1 MIPLKLQLK
10 NFLSYGPQLQTIDF
24 APYHLICLNGKNGH
38 GKSALLDAITW
49 AVWGQARKTS
59 GTVKPDAQLMR
70 LGQSHMLVIFE
81 FQFNGQRYRIRR
93 EYAETAGKP
102 YAALDFGIIDPQTD
116 KIHSLTDKTIRLTQE
131 KIESMLGLSFDSFV
145 NTAFLRQ
152 GQSNEFSKKTPKER
166 KDILASILNLNQYDQ
181 LRNAA
186 FAKTKHA
193 AADSHVID
201 QLHQRMTVQLEQEPL
216 FLEQLS
222 LVEHQMSELDTQA
235 LNVLQQMAQLDEIK
249 KKLAT
254 AAQQLHIAQFNHD
267 QSARETKEKTEQ
279 LQKLFSHWRL
289 IHRHHRHMPDTSEI
303 EKEYAAA
310 AQRLVI
316 LQEQAQKR
324 LTAQQEY
331 LALREK
337 TYRITQKN
345 QQEIQT
351 QLAMQQRAIDRV
363 TSSIEHKNNNI
374 LIFEQQKKV
383 LEEKNLELQKAHAAY
398 EEQHAKIA
406 HLLKNKEQLAQQ
418 FEKRK
423 NYYHRWNAQF
433 QIIHSEL
440 MQFEQ
445 KKLMT
450 EDITNPSCPW
460 CEQNLSA
467 ARKRF
472 LRNKLDRNEYKIAR
486 RAGRLKAALAKLKQL
501 LIDQHTQISQLQ
513 KNEQEFSTLELM
525 QKTNDHDMQ
534 TCAHEQAALEAALQ
548 AAHKEISE
556 HQKENAQLEEQR
568 TILQNRLTTCVQ
580 EDPEYKEIIATM
592 NDIEQEVKAMNYSE
606 GDLEKAA
613 QLAASAQKKLT
624 DLRQLVHEASLQ
636 KERSQAISQLCA
648 QIKLR
653 RKEYALL
660 QIQLEA
666 HVHEKNELELAL
678 ASENKIREQAATLQH
693 EKERLLEQ
701 KGQLAHQLKT
711 CAMLKKEMREQI
723 EKKKELNTIIDEYHI
738 IATAFGKEG
747 IQALLIEDALPEIE
761 YEANLL
767 LAELTHN
774 QAHIIIDSLR
784 DLKKGGTKETLE
796 IKISDPLG
804 IRPYEMFSGGE
815 AFRIDFALRIA
826 ISKLLARRA
835 GTSLQTLII
844 DEGFGSQDEEGIA
857 HIADALYKIQDH
869 FAKIIIVS
877 HLPSMKD
884 NFPIHFLIEKG
895 PHGSSITV
903 HQQG

>member
-1 MIPLKLQLK
+1 MIPLKIQLK

-59 GTVKPDAQLMR
+59 GTVKPDAQLVR

-116 KIHSLTDKTIRLTQE
+116 KIHSLTDKTIRITQE

-186 FAKTKHA
+186 LAKIKHA
-193 AADSHVID
+193 AADCHVID
-201 QLHQRMTVQLEQEPL
+201 QLHQRMTIQLEQEPL

-222 LVEHQMSELDTQA
+222 LVEHKMNELDAQA
-235 LNVLQQMAQLDEIK
+235 VNIARETAHYDEIK

-254 AAQQLHIAQFNHD
+254 AQQQLHVAQFNHD
-267 QSARETKEKTEQ
+267 QAARETKEKTEQ

-289 IHRHHRHMPDTSEI
+289 IHHHHRQMPDTAEL
-303 EKEYAAA
+303 EKEHAAA
-310 AQRLVI
+310 AQRLVL

-331 LALREK
+331 LALKEK

-363 TSSIEHKNNNI
+363 TSSIEHKNNN
-374 LIFEQQKKV
+374 LIIFAQQKKV
-383 LEEKNLELQKAHAAY
+383 LEEKNLELQKVHAAHS
-398 EEQHAKIA
+398 EQHAKIA

-433 QIIHSEL
+433 QIIHNEL
-440 MQFEQ
+440 MQLEQ

-472 LRNKLDRNEYKIAR
+472 LRNKLDKNEYKIAHR
-486 RAGRLKAALAKLKQL
+486 GGRLKAALAKLKQL
-501 LIDQHTQISQLQ
+501 LIDQHTQIAQLQ

-525 QKTNDHDMQ
+525 QKNSAHDREMCAREQ
-534 TCAHEQAALEAALQ
+534 TALDAAIQ
-548 AAHKEISE
+548 STHKEINE

-568 TILQNRLTTCVQ
+568 IILQNRLTTCVQ
-580 EDPEYKEIIATM
+580 EDPEYKEAIASMHT
-592 NDIEQEVKAMNYSE
+592 IEQEVKAMNYSAGE
-606 GDLEKAA
+606 LEKAT
-613 QLAASAQKKLT
+613 QRAASVQKKLA

-636 KERSQAISQLCA
+636 KERSQTISQLCA
-648 QIKLR
+648 QIKIR
-653 RKEYALL
+653 RKECAVL
-660 QIQLEA
+660 QTQLEQ
-666 HVHEKNELELAL
+666 HIKEKNELQLGL
-678 ASENKIREQAATLQH
+678 ASESKIREQATIIQQ

-711 CAMLKKEMREQI
+711 CATLKKEMREHI
-723 EKKKELNTIIDEYHI
+723 EKKKELSAIIDEYQI
-738 IATAFGKEG
+738 IGTAFGKEG